1 MSLIN
6 GWNTSIENV
15 YLFRIFLDHDFA
27 TWYIAAEAKIFFGPT
42 DNMSWIHG
50 MAACKSK
57 FMDQMEIPS
66 LRISSSR
73 RLIRGSAV
81 IRQKENIVDI

>member
-42 DNMSWIHG
+42 DNMS
-50 MAACKSK
+50 
-57 FMDQMEIPS
+57 
-66 LRISSSR
+66 
-73 RLIRGSAV
+73 
-81 IRQKENIVDI
+81 